1 MHGIVVSGALLWA
14 SLGLGQAA
22 AQPAAGSG
30 PLKFETHIRPILR
43 VYCLDCHGGEEK
55 LQGKLDL
62 RQVRLMEKGGKGGPA
77 LIKAKAGGSLLVERM
92 KAGEM
97 PPGEK
102 KVPAEQVALIERWIS
117 EGAQTLRPEPETIDP
132 GIAITPEDR
141 AWWAY
146 QPLKAPNIPAATSAD
161 RVRSPIDALVLDS
174 LRAKG
179 LGFAPDADRRTL
191 IRRVALDL
199 TGLPPTQAEIKAFLA
214 DTSPDAYGKMVEGYL
229 ASPSYGERWA
239 RHWLDVFGYADS
251 DGDGTNDTPRPH
263 SYKFRDY
270 VIRSIEKDK
279 PLDRMFLEMLAGDEL
294 LPRPLKDPTPEQAEL
309 LAATLLLRLGPDAT
323 AAGGEQVIVAD
334 QVMADSLKIVSSSLL
349 GLTVGCA
356 QCHDHKYDPIPHAD
370 YFRLRA
376 LFAPAWNPTAWKAP
390 GARVVSLMTEAQR
403 QERARLEVQERELV
417 ARRDKKAKEWID
429 KVFEDEINKFPE
441 KERQP
446 LREAFKAPAEKRT
459 ADQKKLVESNPKLK
473 ISAGVLYQFNQK
485 AVDELKVIDNELAT
499 VRAKKPVED
508 FVACL
513 VEEPGVKVET
523 RLHHRGDPRQPMGK
537 PLAPAD
543 LSIAQPAGA
552 RADLIPEKTQA
563 GTTGYRAAWV
573 KALFSGRHPLVGR
586 VLANRLW
593 LHHFGRGIV
602 ESPADFG
609 QLGRAPTHPALLD
622 HLALELAGKGWS
634 QKAMHRLILHST
646 VYRQASSAPADALK
660 KDPANALYS
669 RFPIHRLE
677 AEAIRDR
684 VLAASGS
691 LDPTRFGPP
700 VVTAEDPAGLVNA
713 TSHRRSLYL
722 QVRRSRP
729 ETLLAS
735 FDAPVLS
742 PNCDRRISS
751 NAPTQALVLMNG
763 DFMRAQSIQ
772 LAKRVRAEVSAN
784 REALLAAKPFE
795 AASVL
800 PASPWSYG
808 WSGLTPAGLVERF
821 KPLAHWTGGRWQGGP
836 ALPDPSI
843 GWVLLNA
850 SGGHPGNKTHAVVRR
865 LVVPANGMLELTGT
879 LKHGSANG
887 DGVRARV
894 IAPGCRGRQTVAGT
908 WQAKNGATVTALTGL
923 PVNKGDVVDCVVDCL
938 ETETSDGFEW
948 TLTGT
953 IKSEDGKVLARLDS
967 AADFAGPAGPSLVA
981 QAAHAI
987 ELVHGR
993 LPREG
998 ELALLVEFM
1007 DRQANR
1013 IGGTVPRSALDES
1026 LLTLVCQQLLSTN
1039 EFLYV
1044 D

>member
-1 MHGIVVSGALLWA
+1 MPGLVVSG
-14 SLGLGQAA
+14 SLFWVSLALGQA
-22 AQPAAGSG
+22 GSFNG
-30 PLKFETHIRPILR
+30 PPKFETHVRPILR

-55 LQGKLDL
+55 LQGNLDL
-62 RQVRLMEKGGKGGPA
+62 RQVRLMEKGGKAGPA
-77 LIKAKAGGSLLVERM
+77 LVKAKAAESLLLERM
-92 KAGEM
+92 KTGEM

-102 KVPAEQVALIERWIS
+102 KVPAEQLAIIERWIA
-117 EGAQTLRPEPETIDP
+117 EGAQTLRPEPEKIDP

-141 AWWAY
+141 AWWAF
-146 QPLKAPNIPAATSAD
+146 QPLNKPPIPASAPSD
-161 RVRSPIDALVLDS
+161 RARTAMDALLLDF

-179 LGFAPDADRRTL
+179 LGFSPDADRRTL

-199 TGLPPTQAEIKAFLA
+199 TGLPPTQAEIRAFLG
-214 DTSPDAYGKMVEGYL
+214 DTSPDAYEKVVEGYL

-270 VIRSIEKDK
+270 LIRSIEKDK

-294 LPRPLKDPTPEQAEL
+294 LPRPLKDPTPQQAEL
-309 LAATLLLRLGPDAT
+309 LAATLLMRLGPDAT
-323 AAGGEQVIVAD
+323 AAGGEQVVVAD
-334 QVMADSLKIVSSSLL
+334 QVMADSLKIISASLL

-376 LFAPAWNPTAWKAP
+376 LFAPAWNPKVWKAP
-390 GARVVSLMTEAQR
+390 GGRVVSLMTEAQR
-403 QERARLEVQERELV
+403 QERAKVEGQERELV

-429 KVFEDEINKFPE
+429 KVFEDEVNRFPE

-446 LREAFKAPAEKRT
+446 LREAFKAPADKRT
-459 ADQKKLVESNPKLK
+459 PEQKKLVELNPKLN
-473 ISAGVLYQFNQK
+473 INAGVLYQFNQN
-485 AVDELKVIDNELAT
+485 AVAELKKLDDELAG

-508 FVACL
+508 FVSCL
-513 VEEPGVKVET
+513 VEEPGLKVET
-523 RLHHRGDPRQPMGK
+523 RLHHRGDPRQPTGK

-552 RADLIPEKTQA
+552 RADISPEKTPA
-563 GTTGYRAAWV
+563 GTTGYRTAWV

-609 QLGRAPTHPALLD
+609 QLGKAPTHPALLD
-622 HLALELAGKGWS
+622 HLALELARLGWS

-646 VYRQASSAPADALK
+646 VYRQGSSASADALAR
-660 KDPANALYS
+660 DPINVAYS
-669 RFPIHRLE
+669 RFPVHRLE

-684 VLAASGS
+684 ILAVSGT
-691 LDPTRFGPP
+691 LDPTLFGPP
-700 VVTAEDPAGLVNA
+700 VVTPEDPAGLINA
-713 TSHRRSLYL
+713 TSKRRSLYL
-722 QVRRSRP
+722 QVRRSHP
-729 ETLLAS
+729 ETMLAS

-763 DFMRAQSIQ
+763 EFMRTQALE
-772 LAKRVRAEVSAN
+772 LAKRVRAEAPAN
-784 REALLAAKPFE
+784 REALVAARGWVG
-795 AASVL
+795 AALL
-800 PASPWSYG
+800 PPSPWSHG
-808 WSGLTPAGLVERF
+808 WASLSPEGLVGRF
-821 KPLAHWTGGRWQGGP
+821 IPLGHWTGGQWQGG
-836 ALPDPSI
+836 AVLPDPAI

-850 SGGHPGNKTHAVVRR
+850 SGGHPGNQAHAAVRR
-865 LVVPANGMLELTGT
+865 LVVPADGVLELDGT
-879 LKHGSANG
+879 LKHGSPNG
-887 DGVRARV
+887 DGVRARM
-894 IAPGCRGRQTVAGT
+894 IAPGCRGSQSVVGT
-908 WQAKNGATVTALTGL
+908 WQAKNGATLTRL
-923 PVNKGDVVDCVVDCL
+923 IDQPVRKGDVIDCVVDCL
-938 ETETSDGFEW
+938 QSETSDGFEW
-948 TLTGT
+948 ILTGSVKT
-953 IKSEDGKVLARLDS
+953 EDGRVLARLNS
-967 AADFAGPAGPSLVA
+967 AADFAGPNGPSLA
-981 QAAHAI
+981 MQAAHAI

-993 LPREG
+993 SPLEG

-1007 DRQANR
+1007 RRQGERLA
-1013 IGGTVPRSALDES
+1013 GTVPRSALEET
-1026 LLTLVCQQLLSTN
+1026 LMTLVCQQLLSTN